1 MRRRPVATGKQ
12 KRRDREVKL
21 LIKLILRRLAL
32 GIVTL
37 LVVSLI
43 VFGGTEVLPGDV
55 ANAILGQG
63 ATPENLE
70 VVRRELGLDRPAYI
84 RYFEWLGGLFTGDL
98 GNSLATQRPV
108 SEILGPRLPK
118 TLMLGGYAALIAVP
132 LAVGLGLYAAMRPG
146 SWFDRSLTTG
156 SIAIVSAPE
165 FLIATILVLM
175 FAVELRWLPAIAR
188 ISDTSTAGEVFA
200 ALAMPVITLTAAV
213 LAPMM
218 RMTRSAILN
227 VLSHPSIEM
236 AILKGVR
243 RRSIILKHA
252 LPNAIAPII
261 NVIAVNL
268 AYIIGGVL
276 VVETIFSYSG
286 VAKLMVDG
294 VASRDLPV
302 VQACAMFFCAIYILF
317 NLIADVV
324 SIVANPR
331 LRHSK

>member
-1 MRRRPVATGKQ
+1 M
-12 KRRDREVKL
+12 
-21 LIKLILRRLAL
+21 LILRRIAL
-32 GIVTL
+32 GLATL
-37 LVVSLI
+37 FIVSLI
-43 VFGGTEVLPGDV
+43 VFAGTEVLPGDV
-55 ANAILGQG
+55 AAAVLGQG
-63 ATPENLE
+63 ATPETLAAYRAEMN
-70 VVRRELGLDRPAYI
+70 LDRPAYE
-84 RYFEWLGGLFTGDL
+84 RYAEWFFGLFTGDL

-108 SEILGPRLPK
+108 ADIIAPRLPK
-118 TLMLGGYAALIAVP
+118 TLMLGGFAALFAVP

-156 SIAIVSAPE
+156 SIAVVSAPE
-165 FLIATILVLM
+165 FLVATLLVLA

-188 ISDTSTAGEVFA
+188 ISTDAGFWEIVV
-200 ALAMPVITLTAAV
+200 ALTMPVLTLTAAV

-227 VLSHPSIEM
+227 VLSQPSIEM
-236 AILKGVR
+236 AILKGVPR
-243 RRSIILKHA
+243 RTIILKHA

-294 VASRDLPV
+294 VASRDIPV

-317 NLIADVV
+317 NLMADVV
-324 SIVANPR
+324 SILANPR
-331 LRHSK
+331 LRHAK

>member
-1 MRRRPVATGKQ
+1 MRGDQ
-12 KRRDREVKL
+12 REGQL
-21 LIKLILRRLAL
+21 LTKLILRRLAL
-32 GIVTL
+32 GAITL

-43 VFGGTEVLPGDV
+43 VFGGTEILPGDV

-63 ATPENLE
+63 ATPENLQ
-70 VVRRELGLDRPAYI
+70 VIRKELGLDRPAYI

-108 SEILGPRLPK
+108 SDILAPRLPK
-118 TLMLGGYAALIAVP
+118 TLLLGGLAALIAVP
-132 LAVGLGLYAAMRPG
+132 LAVTLGLYTAMRPG

-156 SIAIVSAPE
+156 SIAMVSAPE
-165 FLIATILVLM
+165 FLIATLLVLA

-188 ISDTSTAGEVFA
+188 ISESSSPGEVFI
-200 ALAMPVITLTAAV
+200 ALAMPVATLTAAV

-236 AILKGVR
+236 AILKGVPR
-243 RRSIILKHA
+243 RTIILKHA

-276 VVETIFSYSG
+276 VVETIFSYDG

-294 VASRDLPV
+294 VAARDLPV
-302 VQACAMFFCAIYILF
+302 VQACAMFFCAIYIVF

>member
-1 MRRRPVATGKQ
+1 MRGGQ
-12 KRRDREVKL
+12 REGQL
-21 LIKLILRRLAL
+21 FTKLILRRLAL
-32 GIVTL
+32 GAITL

-43 VFGGTEVLPGDV
+43 VFGGTEILPGDV

-63 ATPENLE
+63 ATPENLQ
-70 VVRRELGLDRPAYI
+70 VIRKELGLDRPAYI

-108 SEILGPRLPK
+108 SDILAPRLPK
-118 TLMLGGYAALIAVP
+118 TLLLGGLAALIAVP
-132 LAVGLGLYAAMRPG
+132 LAVTLGLYTAMRPG

-156 SIAIVSAPE
+156 SIAMVSAPE
-165 FLIATILVLM
+165 FLIATLLVLA

-188 ISDTSTAGEVFA
+188 ISESSSPGEVFI
-200 ALAMPVITLTAAV
+200 ALAMPVATLTAAV

-236 AILKGVR
+236 AILKGVPR
-243 RRSIILKHA
+243 RTIILKHA

-276 VVETIFSYSG
+276 VVETIFSYDG

-294 VASRDLPV
+294 VAARDLPV
-302 VQACAMFFCAIYILF
+302 VQACAMFFCAIYIVF

>member
-1 MRRRPVATGKQ
+1 MLGS
-12 KRRDREVKL
+12 
-21 LIKLILRRLAL
+21 LILRRIAL
-32 GIVTL
+32 GVVTL
-37 LVVSLI
+37 FVVSLI
-43 VFGGTEVLPGDV
+43 VFAGTEILPGDV
-55 ANAILGQG
+55 AQAVLGQG
-63 ATPENLE
+63 ATPETLAAY
-70 VVRRELGLDRPAYI
+70 REAMNLDRPAHV
-84 RYFEWLGGLFTGDL
+84 RYGEWLLGLITGDL

-108 SEILGPRLPK
+108 SEILAPRLPK
-118 TLMLGGYAALIAVP
+118 TLLLGGLAALFAVP

-146 SWFDRSLTTG
+146 GFMDRTLTTG
-156 SIAIVSAPE
+156 SIAIISAPE
-165 FLIATILVLM
+165 FLIATLLVLT

-188 ISDTSTAGEVFA
+188 VSADASWGETLL
-200 ALAMPVITLTAAV
+200 ALAMPVATLTAAV

-236 AILKGVR
+236 AILKGVPR
-243 RRSIILKHA
+243 RTIILKHA

-294 VASRDLPV
+294 VASRDIPV
-302 VQACAMFFCAIYILF
+302 VQACAMFFCAIYIFL
-317 NLIADVV
+317 NLLADVV

-331 LRHSK
+331 LRHAK

>member
-1 MRRRPVATGKQ
+1 MLAR
-12 KRRDREVKL
+12 
-21 LIKLILRRLAL
+21 LILRRIGL
-32 GIVTL
+32 GFVTL
-37 LVVSLI
+37 FVVSLI

-55 ANAILGQG
+55 AEAVLGQG
-63 ATPENLE
+63 ATPET
-70 VVRRELGLDRPAYI
+70 VAVYRREMNLDRPAYE
-84 RYFEWLGGLFTGDL
+84 RYAEWLAGLVTGDL

-108 SEILGPRLPK
+108 SEIMAPRLPN
-118 TLMLGGYAALIAVP
+118 TLILGGLAALIAVP
-132 LAVGLGLYAAMRPG
+132 LSVGLGLFAAMRPG
-146 SWFDRSLTTG
+146 SLIDRTLAAG
-156 SIAIVSAPE
+156 AIAVVSAPE
-165 FLIATILVLM
+165 FLLATILVLA
-175 FAVELRWLPAIAR
+175 FAVQLRWLPAISR
-188 ISDTSTAGEVFA
+188 IPDGAGPGEYFI
-200 ALAMPVITLTAAV
+200 ALAMPVATLTAAV

-236 AILKGVR
+236 AILKGVKR
-243 RRSIILKHA
+243 RKIILKHA

-294 VASRDLPV
+294 VASRDIPV
-302 VQACAMFFCAIYILF
+302 VQACAMFFSAIYILF

-324 SIVANPR
+324 SILANPR
-331 LRHSK
+331 LRHAK

>member
-1 MRRRPVATGKQ
+1 VGDQ
-12 KRRDREVKL
+12 REDQL
-21 LIKLILRRLAL
+21 LTKLILRRLAL
-32 GIVTL
+32 GAITL

-43 VFGGTEVLPGDV
+43 VFGGTEILPGDV

-63 ATPENLE
+63 ATPENLQ
-70 VVRRELGLDRPAYI
+70 VIRKELGLDRPAYI

-108 SEILGPRLPK
+108 SDILAPRLPK
-118 TLMLGGYAALIAVP
+118 TLLLGGLAALIAVP
-132 LAVGLGLYAAMRPG
+132 LAVTLGLYTAMRPG

-165 FLIATILVLM
+165 FLIATLLVLT

-188 ISDTSTAGEVFA
+188 ISESSSPGEVFI
-200 ALAMPVITLTAAV
+200 ALAMPVATLTAAV

-236 AILKGVR
+236 AILKGVPR
-243 RRSIILKHA
+243 RTIILKHA

-276 VVETIFSYSG
+276 VVETIFSYDG

-294 VASRDLPV
+294 VAARDLPV
-302 VQACAMFFCAIYILF
+302 VQACAMFFCAIYIVF